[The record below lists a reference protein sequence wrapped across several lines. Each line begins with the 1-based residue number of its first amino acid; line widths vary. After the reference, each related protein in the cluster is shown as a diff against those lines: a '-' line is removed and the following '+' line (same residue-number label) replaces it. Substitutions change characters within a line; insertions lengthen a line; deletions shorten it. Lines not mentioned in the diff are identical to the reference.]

1 MSKSI
6 CTDLCEHCIYIECGD
21 FICDVTDDVTIV
33 DWKPFPCE
41 CPENALND
49 MIMCVIHDTFGYDN
63 KKLEAMDLRY
73 ACMEM

>member
-1 MSKSI
+1 MKTFRITVRDANFDGATLNPTAHSEI
-6 CTDLCEHCIYIECGD
+6 I
-21 FICDVTDDVTIV
+21 
-33 DWKPFPCE
+33 E

-73 ACMEM
+73 AYMEM